1 MFIHYYA
8 AIGIDRFRL
17 NQVMTKIILIA
28 AVAVS
33 LLVLAYF
40 KYSGF
45 LLDLINSL
53 ANKKQSLS
61 TYQVILPVAISF
73 YCFQSISYSVDV
85 FRNHVAVEK
94 RFLRLFLYIGFFPQ
108 LVAGPIARAS
118 QLLYQFNRIR
128 KPRLSV
134 FLFETYLI
142 IRGFFLKMV
151 VADNLGIVVD
161 KYWPLL
167 SNENALLKQ
176 ELGTPFINPKL
187 DNITTADSSHLQR
200 ESAARL
206 SAEFW
211 RQFMELLGVRER
223 LARP

>member
-1 MFIHYYA
+1 MNFVSISFALLYLLVLTSRFYFVSKDQKGIYLNTLLISSLIFYGWYVPNHLILLLSIVFIHYYA

-61 TYQVILPVAISF
+61 TYQFILPVAISF

-85 FRNHVAVEK
+85 FRNRVAVEK
-94 RFLRLFLYIGFFPQ
+94 RFLRLLLYIGFFPQ
-108 LVAGPIARAS
+108 LVAGPIVRAS
-118 QLLYQFNRIR
+118 QLLYQFNRSR
-128 KPRLSV
+128 KPRLSI
-134 FLFETYLI
+134 FYLEPI
-142 IRGFFLKMV
+142 
-151 VADNLGIVVD
+151 
-161 KYWPLL
+161 
-167 SNENALLKQ
+167 
-176 ELGTPFINPKL
+176 
-187 DNITTADSSHLQR
+187 
-200 ESAARL
+200 
-206 SAEFW
+206 
-211 RQFMELLGVRER
+211 
-223 LARP
+223 